1 MVKVVVVEHLVPRA
15 RAGASLLRPLARRGV
30 GAEEAG
36 EPTLGLAP
44 RQLGHLS
51 RYSTVQYSTVHI

>member
-1 MVKVVVVEHLVPRA
+1 MVMVVEQVVPRA
-15 RAGASLLRPLARRGV
+15 RAGTSLLRPLAGSGV

-36 EPTLGLAP
+36 EPALGLAP

-51 RYSTVQYSTVHI
+51 